1 MPSFPRLK
9 PILAVSLFALLSASC
24 TEKEPLPDDSLPAVL
39 GVAPAEDLDPA
50 VGVVEYSLRVSDT
63 DLELVEG
70 LTTEAWTFNGTSPGP
85 LLQARVGDLIKV
97 HVTND
102 LDEST
107 TVHWHGMRVP
117 VEMDGVVWGELQAIE
132 PGTTFTY
139 EFIAP
144 DAGSYWYHP
153 HIRSKVQVEAGLYGP
168 IVIHEREEEQPDV
181 DADRYF
187 VLDDIRLDSDGS
199 ISPHGTSHPDQMH
212 GRSGNVFLVNGEE
225 RAPRVHL
232 AAGAVERWRLV
243 NAANARTMTLRFEGL
258 EVREI
263 GADGGLWPQDWTRS
277 VEQIVLPVGAR
288 ADLEVRL
295 ADPDEDGEMA
305 LVVLALNSVGNV
317 YEDEIKLVPVRFDE
331 DAEASTHAG
340 YTADPEPV
348 LPDATHG
355 DEEQHEIEFDAYQTS
370 SGVVWT
376 MNGYS
381 WPEYDEWSV
390 DVGEQQVIRINN
402 PLGPEHPFH
411 LHGQLFSVLS
421 RNGQPADEPGLR
433 DTVRVT
439 GQSEVVIAV
448 EFTNPGTWMYHC
460 HILEHSD
467 LGMMALVEVD

>member
-1 MPSFPRLK
+1 MPSLLRF
-9 PILAVSLFALLSASC
+9 SLTLALLFVASLAASC
-24 TEKEPLPDDSLPAVL
+24 TGEDLLPDDALPPVW
-39 GVAPAEDLDPA
+39 GVAAAEDLDPQ

-85 LLQARVGDLIKV
+85 LLQARVGDLVKV

-102 LDEST
+102 LDEAT

-117 VEMDGVVWGELQAIE
+117 VEMDGVVWGNLKAIE

-139 EFIAP
+139 EFVAP

-187 VLDDIRLDSDGS
+187 VLDDIRLDADGS

-212 GRSGNVFLVNGEE
+212 GRSGNVLLVNGEE
-225 RAPRVHL
+225 RAPRVYL

-258 EVREI
+258 DVREI

-277 VEQIVLPVGAR
+277 VDEIVLPVGAR
-288 ADLEVRL
+288 AELEVRL
-295 ADPDEDGEMA
+295 ADPAQDGEMD
-305 LVVLALNSVGNV
+305 LVVLALNSLGNV
-317 YEDEIKLVPVRFDE
+317 IEEEIKLVPVRFDA

-340 YTADPEPV
+340 HTANPQPV
-348 LPDATHG
+348 LPDAAHG
-355 DEEQHEIEFDAYQTS
+355 DDEQHEIEFDAYEGND
-370 SGVVWT
+370 GVVWT
-376 MNGYS
+376 LNGYS
-381 WPEYDEWSV
+381 WPDYDPWSV
-390 DVGEQQVIRINN
+390 DVGEQQVIKISN

-448 EFTNPGTWMYHC
+448 DFSNPGTWMYHC
-460 HILEHSD
+460 HILEHAD